1 MTKEEFMTQFNSL
14 ITSDNS
20 DALAIE
26 NFRNSVC
33 ADYDALTT
41 AQTAVTSFTA
51 KNESLSQENAQLK
64 ETNLKLIMLHPESIN
79 SNFQNSSKDDTDT
92 LPKELTDSEKQD
104 AINEVLKGFG
114 HKF

>member
-1 MTKEEFMTQFNSL
+1 
-14 ITSDNS
+14 
-20 DALAIE
+20 
-26 NFRNSVC
+26 
-33 ADYDALTT
+33 
-41 AQTAVTSFTA
+41 
-51 KNESLSQENAQLK
+51 
-64 ETNLKLIMLHPESIN
+64 MLHPESIN